1 MSMVLTDHYFE
12 RSKLEELAQHVK
24 QGQLPRVGDDIREP
38 LVQQLRKSGLV
49 DKLLR
54 MQSTHALT
62 EPRRFHYSL
71 AYEILPVL
79 AFTDPRIS
87 TGLAIKTHDLD
98 VLGDIW
104 RDLQKEHDISG
115 VEAPIG
121 DMLTLAK
128 HTVLVVTMPR
138 PLAVKEA
145 YYVGISYPRAWL
157 EDKQAFDSIKPK
169 VRIFILAKD
178 NHSGDSSATLLE
190 MKGVDSSLIA
200 HPVTPTIEDF
210 TNAISGVLEGSESST
225 KDEPSS

>member
-1 MSMVLTDHYFE
+1 MVLTDHYFE

-24 QGQLPRVGDDIREP
+24 QGQLPRIGDDIREP
-38 LVQQLRKSGLV
+38 LLQQLRKSGLV

-54 MQSTHALT
+54 MQSTDALT

-98 VLGDIW
+98 ILGDIW

-121 DMLTLAK
+121 EMLTLAK
-128 HTVLVVTMPR
+128 HALLVVTMPR
-138 PLAVKEA
+138 PLAGKEA
-145 YYVGISYPRAWL
+145 YYVGIAYPRAWL
-157 EDKQAFDSIKPK
+157 EDQRALDSIKPK
-169 VRIFILAKD
+169 VRIFILAKSD
-178 NHSGDSSATLLE
+178 GSEADSSATLFE
-190 MKGVDSSLIA
+190 QKAFDSSAIALIA
-200 HPVTPTIEDF
+200 PTIESF
-210 TNAISGVLEGSESST
+210 AAAVSAILEPTESST
-225 KDEPSS
+225 KDEPSC